1 MSNIIN
7 VKIYPAPK
15 VDMGEILRYAGCR
28 GETQGK
34 ITALVEDCINEVLPI
49 LQYKLC
55 YITLDKMN
63 TQGSKVLEGI
73 LSGCDG
79 AIVFAAT
86 LGVELDRLI
95 TKYGKLSPARAVV
108 LQAIGA
114 ERIESLCNTFCAEL
128 KGQGMTVTQRVS
140 PGYGDIPLSLQREI
154 FTLLDCPRKIGLTLN
169 QSLLMSPSK
178 SVTAIMGVGKCTAQ
192 EKCSVCNKTDCL
204 FRR

>member
-7 VKIYPAPK
+7 VKNYPAPE

-28 GETQGK
+28 GETQGE
-34 ITALVEDCINEVLPI
+34 ITALIEDCLNEVLPI

-55 YITLDKMN
+55 YITLDKID

-73 LSGCDG
+73 LSGCG
-79 AIVFAAT
+79 SVIVFAAT

-114 ERIESLCNTFCAEL
+114 ERIEGLCNSFCTKL
-128 KGQGMTVTQRVS
+128 KGQGMAITQRVS

-154 FTLLDCPRKIGLTLN
+154 FAILDCPRKIGLTLN
-169 QSLLMSPSK
+169 KSLLMSPTK

-192 EKCSVCNKTDCL
+192 EKCSVCSKTDCL